1 MIVPDHWAEARKQ
14 HRSAAQRFTVRR
26 FGWSNTSPADAER
39 MAEARAEEAL
49 QGLIAGQALARRE
62 PKVAYNGATG
72 TPIREE
78 VLARHGEHVITRN
91 AYGARCLNTANV
103 LFADIDFSPP
113 GTGLRPF
120 AMAFAPLAVMALA
133 TGVAMGSSVVAM
145 GLLLLALALAAPAAR
160 LLARRTV
167 AAAGGPEGMAR
178 ERLSR
183 FVAQHPDWNL
193 RLYRTPAGLRVL
205 ATHAPLD
212 PRSDAV
218 QAFFT
223 QVAADPVYVRMCMSQ
238 NCFRARLSAK
248 PWRIG
253 ISQGLRPR
261 PGVWPVRPEAL
272 AARQAWVTHYEQ
284 QAAAYAACHYLG
296 AIGSGTVHA
305 TAAPVVDL
313 HDRESRALSGA
324 PQA

>member
-1 MIVPDHWAEARKQ
+1 
-14 HRSAAQRFTVRR
+14 
-26 FGWSNTSPADAER
+26 
-39 MAEARAEEAL
+39 
-49 QGLIAGQALARRE
+49 
-62 PKVAYNGATG
+62 
-72 TPIREE
+72 
-78 VLARHGEHVITRN
+78 
-91 AYGARCLNTANV
+91 
-103 LFADIDFSPP
+103 
-113 GTGLRPF
+113 
-120 AMAFAPLAVMALA
+120 
-133 TGVAMGSSVVAM
+133 
-145 GLLLLALALAAPAAR
+145 
-160 LLARRTV
+160 
-167 AAAGGPEGMAR
+167 MAR

-223 QVAADPVYVRMCMSQ
+223 QVATDPVYVRMCVNQ

-272 AARQAWVTHYEQ
+272 GARQAWVTHYEQ
-284 QAAAYAACHYLG
+284 QAAAYAACSYLG
-296 AIGSGTVHA
+296 SIGSGTMHP

-324 PQA
+324 PLA

>member
-1 MIVPDHWAEARKQ
+1 MIVPDHWAEARRQ

-26 FGWSNTSPADAER
+26 FGWSTTSPADAER
-39 MAEARAEEAL
+39 MAEARADEAL

-103 LFADIDFSPP
+103 LFADIDFSAPVS
-113 GTGLRPF
+113 GLKAF
-120 AMAFAPLAVMALA
+120 AM
-133 TGVAMGSSVVAM
+133 
-145 GLLLLALALAAPAAR
+145 ALAAPLTR
-160 LLARRTV
+160 LFARRT
-167 AAAGGPEGMAR
+167 AAAAEGPEDAAR

-212 PRSDAV
+212 PRSNAV

-223 QVAADPVYVRMCMSQ
+223 EVAADPVYVRMCVNQ

-253 ISQGLRPR
+253 ISKGLRPR

-272 AARQAWVTHYEQ
+272 AARQAWVAHYEQ
-284 QAAAYAACHYLG
+284 QAAAYAACSYLG
-296 AIGSGTVHA
+296 SIGSGTVHA

-324 PQA
+324 PLA